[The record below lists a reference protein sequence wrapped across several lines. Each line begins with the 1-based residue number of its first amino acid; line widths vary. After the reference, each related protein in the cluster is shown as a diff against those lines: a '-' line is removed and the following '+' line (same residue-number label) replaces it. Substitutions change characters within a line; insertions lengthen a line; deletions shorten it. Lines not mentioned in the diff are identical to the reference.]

1 MAVQLRERGLTDRET
16 EIALRI
22 LERRGRSR
30 GAVMPSRHSLAA
42 ELSISDNTLRVHLMR
57 IREKLGIVGR
67 RGDDALAD
75 LVEGWTDDLATVDTV
90 R

>member
-1 MAVQLRERGLTDRET
+1 MPLATQLREHGLTDRET

-30 GAVMPSRHSLAA
+30 DAVMCSRHSLAA

-67 RGDDALAD
+67 RGDDAVAD
-75 LVEGWTDDLATVDTV
+75 VVEGWTDDPPKTE
-90 R
+90 